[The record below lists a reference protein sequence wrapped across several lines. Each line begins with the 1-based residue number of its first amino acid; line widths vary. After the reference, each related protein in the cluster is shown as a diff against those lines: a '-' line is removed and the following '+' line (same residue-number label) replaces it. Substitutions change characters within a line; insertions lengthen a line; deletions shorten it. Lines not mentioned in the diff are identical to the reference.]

1 MTDDS
6 KEFAFNSVIRWLRED
21 NFVINEEKSIIVTSD
36 FHAKMLSPAYPNH
49 PIEIRSSPS
58 LGNGILIQINLGL
71 TPTQITTILSPD
83 GKISLDVDR
92 RISSVINSSKIVL
105 SDNKEDLIIEK
116 MVLFGSRLLESK
128 YELVNFIS
136 NMLESIS
143 SLPKMLN

>member
-21 NFVINEEKSIIVTSD
+21 NFVINEEKSTIVTSD
-36 FHAKMLSPAYPNH
+36 FHAKMVSPAYPNH
-49 PIEIRSSPS
+49 PIEIKSSPS
-58 LGNGILIQINLGL
+58 IGNGILIQIKLGL
-71 TPTQITTILSPD
+71 TPTQITTILNPS
-83 GKISLDVDR
+83 GKISLDLDKK
-92 RISSVINSSKIVL
+92 ISSVINSSRLKL
-105 SDNKEDLIIEK
+105 SENKDDLTIEK
-116 MVLFGSRLLESK
+116 MVLFDSHILESK